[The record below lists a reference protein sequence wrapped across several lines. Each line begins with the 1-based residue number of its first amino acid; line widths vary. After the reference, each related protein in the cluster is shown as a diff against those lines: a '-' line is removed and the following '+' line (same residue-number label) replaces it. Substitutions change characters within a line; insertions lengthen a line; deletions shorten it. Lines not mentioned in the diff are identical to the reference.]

1 MKQDQYFEP
10 KIIAKK
16 ARMCAEYE
24 FDLNVNVSVLLV
36 HITYVGI
43 SRIQSKQPRK
53 RHSIESTKKKN
64 TRQMNLKSHEVS
76 VFVQGFLTGIELLFG
91 PLHHSKSVLHYMPFS
106 VFVGF
111 EKEPYS

>member
-43 SRIQSKQPRK
+43 SRIQSIQPRK
-53 RHSIESTKKKN
+53 RHT
-64 TRQMNLKSHEVS
+64 Q
-76 VFVQGFLTGIELLFG
+76 
-91 PLHHSKSVLHYMPFS
+91 Y
-106 VFVGF
+106 
-111 EKEPYS
+111 